1 MKCHLS
7 LRRLKGKRLASETM
21 TGTPLTPRREK
32 FIAEYA
38 ACGNA
43 TEAARRAGYSQRSAK
58 QLGSRLTKVDQ
69 IQRLVTEKRQQDA
82 IRLEL
87 EKEDV
92 LAGLLQ
98 VVELGRERGDA
109 APMVRALVEVAKL
122 CGFYDPEVVK
132 IPLSGEAE
140 RLKRKYTAMSDDE
153 LLEILAAKK

>member
-1 MKCHLS
+1 
-7 LRRLKGKRLASETM
+7 M
-21 TGTPLTPRREK
+21 TSTELTPRRVK
-32 FIAEYA
+32 FISEYA
-38 ACGNA
+38 NCGNA

-98 VVELGRERGDA
+98 VVELGRQNGE
-109 APMVRALVEVAKL
+109 PMPVIRALVEVAKL
-122 CGFYDPEVVK
+122 CGFYAPEVVK
-132 IPLSGEAE
+132 VPLSGEAE

-153 LLEILAAKK
+153 LLEIIAGQDAATE

>member
-1 MKCHLS
+1 MKRHLS
-7 LRRLKGKRLASETM
+7 LRPLKGKRLAFEAM
-21 TGTPLTPRREK
+21 TSTALTPRREK

-69 IQRLVTEKRQQDA
+69 IQRLVTEKRQQDV

-87 EKEDV
+87 KKEDV

-98 VVELGRERGDA
+98 VAEMGRQNGE
-109 APMVRALVEVAKL
+109 PMPVIRALVEVAKL
-122 CGFYDPEVVK
+122 CGFYDTEVVK
-132 IPLSGEAE
+132 VPLSGEAE

-153 LLEILAAKK
+153 LMEILAANK